1 MPQIA
6 SVSTYTNGVEVYFLI
21 DYTDA
26 NNDAEGFGFV
36 GINGSG
42 WAEEQHP
49 FSSPSY
55 GIVGHDS
62 IAYPFNLGCGTANQV
77 PQSYVKAWIYDTAG
91 ADSSPADIKLVCTG
105 GSAG

>member
-1 MPQIA
+1 
-6 SVSTYTNGVEVYFLI
+6 VYFLI
-21 DYTDA
+21 DYTDPD
-26 NNDAEGFGFV
+26 NDAEGFGFV

-55 GIVGHDS
+55 GIVGQDS

-77 PQSYVKAWIYDTAG
+77 SQSSVEAWIYDTAG
-91 ADSSPADIKLVCTG
+91 VDSAPVDIELVCSG